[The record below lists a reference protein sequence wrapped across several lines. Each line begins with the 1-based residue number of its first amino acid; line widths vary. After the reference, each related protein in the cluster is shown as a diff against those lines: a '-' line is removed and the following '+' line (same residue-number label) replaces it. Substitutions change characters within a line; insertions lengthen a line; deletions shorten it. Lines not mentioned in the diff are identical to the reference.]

1 MKVYKEK
8 IGVVVSNKMTKTLV
22 VQVEKIYKHP
32 KYGKF
37 VKKSKRFYAHD
48 ESQTAIIGNKVRIVE
63 TRPIS
68 RLKRWRLVEI
78 LTPQK

>member
-22 VQVEKIYKHP
+22 VQVEKTYKHP

-37 VKKSKRFYAHD
+37 IKKSKHFYAHD
-48 ESQTAIIGNKVRIVE
+48 ESQTAVIGNKVKIVE

>member
-8 IGVVVSNKMTKTLV
+8 IGVVVSNKMMKTLV
-22 VQVEKIYKHP
+22 VQVEKTYKHP

-37 VKKSKRFYAHD
+37 IKKSKCFYAHD
-48 ESQTAIIGNKVRIVE
+48 ELQTAIIGNKVRIVE

-68 RLKRWRLVEI
+68 RLKRWRLAEI